1 MLTNDSPVKAILV
14 VLLVALVTSSLV
26 AATVVLLRPIQL
38 NNQLLDRS
46 RNILQLTGL
55 IPAGAARSDEE
66 VLALFKSLDAR
77 IVDIDAAKFDTTIE
91 PYGFD
96 RRGAARDPQVS
107 VTIPSGFDRAGL
119 GRRSVFAPVYL
130 VWKDNEF
137 QRIILPVHGKGMWS
151 TLYGYIA
158 LEPDLNTIA
167 EATFY
172 QQNETPGMGD
182 QITRSGW
189 LAQWRGRRIYDERG
203 EIHFAVAVGK
213 VDPGSLSAAFEVDAL
228 TGATVTTDAVTEL
241 IHYWF
246 GPHGYQPFLANLRAQ
261 RPAKPMPT
269 EDP

>member
-1 MLTNDSPVKAILV
+1 VAI
-14 VLLVALVTSSLV
+14 
-26 AATVVLLRPIQL
+26 P
-38 NNQLLDRS
+38 
-46 RNILQLTGL
+46 TGL
-55 IPAGAARSDEE
+55 
-66 VLALFKSLDAR
+66 
-77 IVDIDAAKFDTTIE
+77 
-91 PYGFD
+91 
-96 RRGAARDPQVS
+96 
-107 VTIPSGFDRAGL
+107 DRAGL
-119 GRRSVFAPVYL
+119 GRRNIFAPAYL
-130 VWKDNEF
+130 VWRNNEF
-137 QRIILPVHGKGMWS
+137 ERIILPIRGNGMWS

-158 LEPDLNTIA
+158 LESDLNTIA

-172 QQNETPGMGD
+172 EQNETPGMGD
-182 QITRSGW
+182 QITRPDW
-189 LAQWRGRRIYDERG
+189 LARWRGRRIYDERG